1 MSPYAETPR
10 GPDEADSIAQAAA
23 SWVVRRDRGLDTRDA
38 AALERW
44 LAADPRHAAEFERIG
59 AGWRSLE
66 NLAAVPALA
75 DAADAVVRR
84 AHARRKRRRVVALA
98 SGCFAAAAAIA
109 LAYIG
114 WRKTPVAPR
123 DSFQVLASSSR
134 EINLPDG
141 SVAQLNGTSRIALE
155 FTGAERRVRLL
166 EGEALFTVTKN
177 PNRPFFVVAGP
188 VTVRAVGTA
197 FNVRLGSTA
206 VEVLVTEGKVRVDDN
221 ARNRSLLPVPAK
233 AENHA
238 TPAESEPLLT
248 AGHRVIVNLAAKVDD
263 ATHVQVAAVAS
274 YEVDQALAWQTTRLA
289 FNNTPLDEVVAAFNR
304 YNTRK
309 MALGDDS
316 LPARRITGVFRANN
330 LDGFT
335 RLLEAGVDVRAE
347 ERDARLTVL
356 LPAR

>member
-1 MSPYAETPR
+1 MSLFAENSESSDDT
-10 GPDEADSIAQAAA
+10 DSVVQAAA
-23 SWVVRRDRGLDTRDA
+23 SWVVRRDRGLNVPDTD
-38 AALERW
+38 ALERW

-59 AGWRSLE
+59 AGWRSLG
-66 NLAAVPALA
+66 NLSAVPALA
-75 DAADAVVRR
+75 DAADEVVRR
-84 AHARRKRRRVVALA
+84 AHARRKRRRVVVLA
-98 SGCFAAAAAIA
+98 SGCFAAAAAIT

-114 WRKTPVAPR
+114 WRETPVVPR
-123 DSFQVLASSSR
+123 DRFQVLASSSR

-141 SVAQLNGTSRIALE
+141 SVAQLNGSSRIALE

-221 ARNRSLLPVPAK
+221 ARNRSLLPVSVEA
-233 AENHA
+233 ADHA
-238 TPAESEPLLT
+238 DPGETEPLLT

-309 MALGDDS
+309 LALGDDS

-335 RLLEAGVDVRAE
+335 RLLQAGIDVRAE
-347 ERDARLTVL
+347 EHDGGLTVL